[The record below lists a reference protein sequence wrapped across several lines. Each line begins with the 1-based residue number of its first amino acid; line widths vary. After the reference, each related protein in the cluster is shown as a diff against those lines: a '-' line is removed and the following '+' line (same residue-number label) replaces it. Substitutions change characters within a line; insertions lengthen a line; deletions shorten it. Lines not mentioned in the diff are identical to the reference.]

1 MISVLF
7 ALLGSADAV
16 SYTHL
21 VKPSNAMRIHPFFSS
36 FPIIQYFRKEGNK
49 LDLSTAML
57 YNNTDW
63 IKKEAYHDSEH
74 DGIWPR

>member
-1 MISVLF
+1 
-7 ALLGSADAV
+7 
-16 SYTHL
+16 
-21 VKPSNAMRIHPFFSS
+21 MRIHPFFSS